1 MTKTKIN
8 SWIFLATSIA
18 SQKEPADINSIS
30 LIADGINH
38 SIPTDKELQISLNWL
53 LSEGLI
59 SKKGSKYS
67 LTEIGKTKF
76 ENASKTTSVLFKIWD
91 ILDEDLQIIQS

>member
-1 MTKTKIN
+1 MTESKVN
-8 SWIFLATSIA
+8 SWIFLATSLA
-18 SQKEPADINSIS
+18 SQKEPADINAIS
-30 LIADGINH
+30 MIADGINH
-38 SIPTDKELQISLNWL
+38 LIPTDKELQTSLNWL

-59 SKKGSKYS
+59 SKQGNKYT

-91 ILDEDLQIIQS
+91 ILDEDLLIIKS